1 MKSRELITI
10 LLPIV
15 DNYTYKWNTFQEFLH
30 SCLEY
35 DQLLQRS
42 NSYIFREMMKIFCAS
57 ISIDE
62 IYIKE
67 LDSSEEKT
75 IWLGGYYYK
84 LSNSEFFDFISQ
96 ILIRFMYDHFS
107 TQFDIIDELHNN
119 ILIKINDYKRPLN
132 IVETLIGCKVNKL
145 VAKLSQ
151 IPHMLEN
158 IFSFIPFESLFVV
171 GFNLLKND
179 FVNSFQKGKQEE
191 KLVCNFIPCNSYFDS
206 AFVQIRHFRSVA
218 KLFRSYNI
226 SLSKNNPIIYF
237 MIKYM
242 YHDDLE
248 ILSKACAPVQKT
260 SIHTMSQPWTLKC
273 HKQRRREINSGRMK
287 RRQRTR
293 RILKNWKRIVIGLM

>member
-1 MKSRELITI
+1 MRTRILIKI

-15 DNYTYKWNTFQEFLH
+15 NNYTYKWNAFQEFLH

-57 ISIDE
+57 ICIDE

-67 LDSSEEKT
+67 LDSSEEKN
-75 IWLGGYYYK
+75 IWLGGYYYT

-96 ILIRFMYDHFS
+96 ILISFMYIHFRA
-107 TQFDIIDELHNN
+107 QFNIIDKLHSN
-119 ILIKINDYKRPLN
+119 ILVKIKNYKRPLN
-132 IVETLIGCKVNKL
+132 IVETLIGNKVNKL

-158 IFSFIPFESLFVV
+158 IFSFIPFESLFVI

-179 FVNSFQKGKQEE
+179 FVNSFHKGKQEE
-191 KLVCNFIPCNSYFDS
+191 KLVSNFIPCNSYFDS
-206 AFVQIRHFRSVA
+206 GFVQIRHFRSVA
-218 KLFRSYNI
+218 KLFSSYNI

-237 MIKYM
+237 IIKYM
-242 YHDDLE
+242 YDDDLE

-260 SIHTMSQPWTLKC
+260 SILTMSEPWTRKC
-273 HKQRRREINSGRMK
+273 HKKMKRKINSGRIK

-293 RILKNWKRIVIGLM
+293 RILKNWKRIVISLM